1 MPDVASVKDALEPL
15 VVGVIG
21 LDGSGTFV
29 PLTTSPPISGWNW
42 KLPLKMTRVPALATK
57 HFGE

>member
-1 MPDVASVKDALEPL
+1 MKDALEPL